1 MSLEDLISRA
11 GKRKEARQ
19 ARVVKERSPLDHL
32 TSKSERK
39 MHPDRRE
46 IERILALP
54 YSLNLDEAETDAI
67 SRLRLLAEPY
77 EAGFCLF
84 SEQASAITAYDQVAG
99 GFFPIGV
106 GWGKTGISIMV
117 AEAAWRKGLRKIML
131 MLEPNIVGQ
140 LTQTDIPFWR
150 RHTPVS
156 VPFVNLGGLT
166 PTARRKRY
174 ETGRA
179 ACYIVP
185 YSLLSLKDTLAMI
198 EAIDPDLVIAD
209 ECHNLRDPKTA
220 RTKCWKHMMDDRVRE
235 FVAMSGTITSKSI
248 EDFRHLIAYALRDN
262 CPLPL
267 SVGMATAWSRTIDAD
282 AAITGEHQTGPME
295 PLVDWANGQIVR
307 EGKMATLLGRK
318 VEKRKILKPTV
329 SGIREAFQMR
339 LHSAPGVVASP
350 DSEIKASL
358 SIENYEVVWDR
369 DTEEW
374 AKLNVLMQGVQANI
388 TPNGDEIEHSIHTF
402 KWMTELGAGF
412 YNELTWPGAPALS
425 ERRRISEAEAERALE
440 LAVHAHKLHQFYA
453 KELRNFFED
462 SPPHLATPMAVGLA
476 ISQGKTEDMPG
487 KLLVC
492 YDIWHEAIKEAEE
505 ECGFLLERDSRV
517 VRVSDYKVKAAA
529 RWAKANYQSHGSALL
544 WVYHREIAKWVTE
557 ECKAL
562 DLPTAFCPAGANDRI
577 KAQFDPDVGTADAV
591 TVASIKAH
599 GTGKNLQKAPAVLFV
614 QWPRDAKQAE
624 QTLGRV
630 HRNGVERFRDHVTVN
645 SMNLLPY
652 DNVLFA
658 ACLNDAVY
666 QHQTGSR
673 RKMVYS
679 SYDPMPTIFSPEFLR
694 ASGASPKTLTPQ
706 QRAMLIDKF
715 GDEWETQI

>member
-1 MSLEDLISRA
+1 M
-11 GKRKEARQ
+11 Q
-19 ARVVKERSPLDHL
+19 VVKECNPLDNL
-32 TSKSERK
+32 ASRAKRK

-54 YSLNLDEAETDAI
+54 YSLNLDKSETDAI

-77 EAGFCLF
+77 ESGYRLF

-99 GFFPIGV
+99 GFFPVGV
-106 GWGKTGISIMV
+106 GWGKTGISVMV

-131 MLEPNIVGQ
+131 LLEPNIVGQ
-140 LTQTDIPFWR
+140 LTLSDIPYWR

-166 PTARRKRY
+166 PKTRRKRY

-185 YSLLSLKDTLAMI
+185 YSLLSLKDTLEMI
-198 EAIDPDLVIAD
+198 EAINPDLVIAD
-209 ECHNLRDPKTA
+209 ECHNLRDLTTA
-220 RTKCWKHMMDDRVRE
+220 RTKCWKHMMDERPRE

-267 SVGMATAWSRTIDAD
+267 STGMAMAWSKTIDAD
-282 AAITGEHQTGPME
+282 AVVTGDHQSGPME
-295 PLVDWANGQIVR
+295 PLVDWANEQIVR
-307 EGKMATLLGRK
+307 KSRMSALLGHKAKQRK
-318 VEKRKILKPTV
+318 LIGPTV

-339 LHSAPGVVASP
+339 LHSAPGVVSSP
-350 DSEIKASL
+350 DSEVKASL
-358 SIENYEVVWDR
+358 SIENYEVAWDR
-369 DTEEW
+369 NTEEW
-374 AKLNVLMQGVQANI
+374 LRLHHLMMNVQANI
-388 TPNGDEIEHSIHTF
+388 TPNGDEIEHSIHIF

-425 ERRRISEAEAERALE
+425 ERRRISEADAERALD
-440 LAVHAHKLHQFYA
+440 LAMHAHKLHQFYA
-453 KELRNFFED
+453 KELRGFFET

-492 YDIWHEAIKEAEE
+492 YDMWHEAIKEAEE
-505 ECGFLLERDSRV
+505 ACGFLLERDSRV
-517 VRVSDYKVKAAA
+517 VRVCDYKVKAAA
-529 RWAKANYQSHGSALL
+529 LWAQANYQVHGSALL
-544 WVYHREIAKWVTE
+544 WVYHREVAKWLTE

-562 DLPTAFCPAGANDRI
+562 DMPTAFCPAGANDRI
-577 KAQFDPDVGTADAV
+577 KAQFDPDNGTADAV
-591 TVASIKAH
+591 TIASIKAH
-599 GTGKNLQKAPAVLFV
+599 GTGKNLQKAPAQLFV
-614 QWPRDAKQAE
+614 QWPRDAKRAE

-630 HRNGVERFRDHVTVN
+630 HRNGIERFRDHVTVN

-666 QHQTGSR
+666 QHQTDSR
-673 RKMVYS
+673 RKMVYA

-706 QRAMLIDKF
+706 QREMLIDKF
-715 GDEWETQI
+715 GDDWMNQL